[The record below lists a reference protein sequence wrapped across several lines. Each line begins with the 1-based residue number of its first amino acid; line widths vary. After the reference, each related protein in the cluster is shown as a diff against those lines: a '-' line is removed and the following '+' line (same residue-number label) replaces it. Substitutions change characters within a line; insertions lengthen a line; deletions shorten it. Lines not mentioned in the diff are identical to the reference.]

1 MEAFK
6 DIKVVIKDEED
17 NYGLFEISPLPRG
30 YGHTL
35 GNALRRVL
43 YSSLPGSGVTSVK
56 VKGAKHEYSTIKGV
70 KEDVLNI
77 ILNLKQLKFNVSSD
91 EPQTCKIKAKGETEI
106 TSDDIELPGDV
117 EVASEETHIATLTD
131 SSAELDIEFV
141 VEKGIGYRDVK
152 DVDRPEVGVIPV
164 DCDFAPIERVSLS
177 VEKARKGQQTNLD
190 SVLIGV
196 YTDGSIEPKEA
207 LLESAKIIQ
216 EFAGKVM
223 IAMGM
228 AKKEVEQLAEVA
240 TEVEVEEEQEEE
252 ENEVHGWKIEDLPV
266 SKRSKTGLLSGGY
279 KTVGD
284 LREAT
289 PSDLLNLQ
297 GFGNKSLNEV
307 VELLNEYGVN
317 IKSEEE

>member
-1 MEAFK
+1 L
-6 DIKVVIKDEED
+6 V
-17 NYGLFEISPLPRG
+17 
-30 YGHTL
+30 
-35 GNALRRVL
+35 
-43 YSSLPGSGVTSVK
+43 
-56 VKGAKHEYSTIKGV
+56 
-70 KEDVLNI
+70 
-77 ILNLKQLKFNVSSD
+77 
-91 EPQTCKIKAKGETEI
+91 
-106 TSDDIELPGDV
+106 
-117 EVASEETHIATLTD
+117 
-131 SSAELDIEFV
+131 
-141 VEKGIGYRDVK
+141 
-152 DVDRPEVGVIPV
+152 
-164 DCDFAPIERVSLS
+164 
-177 VEKARKGQQTNLD
+177 
-190 SVLIGV
+190 GV

-228 AKKEVEQLAEVA
+228 AKKEVEQLAQAA